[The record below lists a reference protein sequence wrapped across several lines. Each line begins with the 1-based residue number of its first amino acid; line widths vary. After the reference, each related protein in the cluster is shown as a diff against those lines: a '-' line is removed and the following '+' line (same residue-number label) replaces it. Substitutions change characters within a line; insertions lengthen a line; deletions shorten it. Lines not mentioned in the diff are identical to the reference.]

1 MSRKGIPNKLTKA
14 VKDRVEQAFNKVN
27 GPANAG
33 LIQLAQDHPAIF
45 YSLVAKCIPAA
56 VAVSLDHHL
65 DLGLAMRQGKER
77 LNVIDNEPTQS
88 IVQVSP
94 DTVSR
99 STLPG
104 DNVSGANVSGANVSG
119 DNVSGANVS
128 GDSGTVTGEPGK
140 AFKQLRRQRKR
151 PGVVGGYPRMRSCA

>member
-14 VKDRVEQAFNKVN
+14 VKDRVEQAFNTVN

-88 IVQVSP
+88 IVSP
-94 DTVSR
+94 DTLAPD
-99 STLPG
+99 TLSPDTLAPDTLAPDTLSPG
-104 DNVSGANVSGANVSG
+104 KVERET
-119 DNVSGANVS
+119 VS

-151 PGVVGGYPRMRSCA
+151 PGGGRGVPPDA

>member
-94 DTVSR
+94 DTLAPD
-99 STLPG
+99 TLSPDTLAPDTLAPDTLSPG
-104 DNVSGANVSGANVSG
+104 KVERET
-119 DNVSGANVS
+119 VS

-151 PGVVGGYPRMRSCA
+151 PGGGRGVPPDA

>member
-88 IVQVSP
+88 IVSP
-94 DTVSR
+94 DTLSPD
-99 STLPG
+99 TLAPDTLAPDTLSPG
-104 DNVSGANVSGANVSG
+104 KVERET
-119 DNVSGANVS
+119 VS

-151 PGVVGGYPRMRSCA
+151 PGGGRGVPPDA

>member
-88 IVQVSP
+88 IVSP
-94 DTVSR
+94 DTLAPD
-99 STLPG
+99 TLSPG
-104 DNVSGANVSGANVSG
+104 KVERET
-119 DNVSGANVS
+119 VS

-151 PGVVGGYPRMRSCA
+151 PGGGRGVPPDA

>member
-88 IVQVSP
+88 IVSP
-94 DTVSR
+94 DTLS
-99 STLPG
+99 PG
-104 DNVSGANVSGANVSG
+104 KVERET
-119 DNVSGANVS
+119 VS

-151 PGVVGGYPRMRSCA
+151 PGGGRGVPPDA